1 MNDQILSILRGVDTP
16 TVSNAIEI
24 ALGERQGNGFTR
36 SPVTVADPE
45 LPPVVGYAATAVIRA
60 VEPPSVS
67 RDQVQANREAYYE
80 YMASAPRPAVVV
92 IEDRDWPHCVGAFW
106 GEVNVAVHKG
116 LGLEGAITNGVMR
129 DLGMLDPG
137 FQCIAGSVGPSH
149 AFVRVEEMNQ
159 PVTVFDLEIQPGDL
173 VHADRHGAV
182 IIPDSIVDILPRAID
197 LVTQAEQPVL
207 DAARS
212 PDFSIEKLVQA
223 WRILEKIRTQRED

>member
-1 MNDQILSILRGVDTP
+1 MNDQILSILRAIDTP
-16 TVSNAIEI
+16 TICNAIEI
-24 ALGERQGNGFTR
+24 ALGERQGDGFTR
-36 SPVTVADPE
+36 SAVTVSDPE

-60 VEPPSVS
+60 VEPPSIS
-67 RDQVQANREAYYE
+67 KDQVQANREAYYA

-92 IEDRDWPHCVGAFW
+92 IEDRDWPHCIGAFW

-116 LGLEGAITNGVMR
+116 LGLEGAITNGLMR

-149 AFVRVEEMNQ
+149 AFVRVEEINQ
-159 PVTVFDLEIQPGDL
+159 PVTVFDLEIKPGDL
-173 VHADRHGAV
+173 VHTDRHGAV
-182 IIPDSIVDILPRAID
+182 IIPDSILDKLPRAID

-212 PDFSIEKLVQA
+212 PDFSIEKLVEA
-223 WRILEKIRTQRED
+223 WRILENIRTQQQD

>member
-24 ALGERQGNGFTR
+24 ALGERQGDGFTR
-36 SPVTVADPE
+36 SAVTVADPE

-60 VEPPSVS
+60 VEPPSAS
-67 RDQVQANREAYYE
+67 KDQVQANREAYYK
-80 YMASAPRPAVVV
+80 YMASAPHPAVVV
-92 IEDRDWPHCVGAFW
+92 IEDRDWPHCIGAFW

-116 LGLEGAITNGVMR
+116 LGLEGVITNGLMR
-129 DLGMLDPG
+129 DLGALDPG

-149 AFVRVEEMNQ
+149 AFVRVEEINQ

-173 VHADRHGAV
+173 LHADRHGAV
-182 IIPDSIVDILPRAID
+182 IIPDSIVDKLPRAID
-197 LVTQAEQPVL
+197 VVTQAEKPVL

-212 PDFSIEKLVQA
+212 PDFSIEKLVEA
-223 WRILEKIRTQRED
+223 WRVLEKIRTQRQD